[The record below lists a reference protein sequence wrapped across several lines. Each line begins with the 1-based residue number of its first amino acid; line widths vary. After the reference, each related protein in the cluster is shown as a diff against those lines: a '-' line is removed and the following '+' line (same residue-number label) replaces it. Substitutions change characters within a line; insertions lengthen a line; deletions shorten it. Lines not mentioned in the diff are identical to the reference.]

1 MKKKTVALLLALV
14 LVFGVAAGG
23 TIAWLIA
30 NTAEVKNTFTY
41 GDIDINLTETV
52 PENKQAKI
60 IPGVD
65 IPKDP
70 KVTVVAGSEKCWLFV
85 KAAAAGDFDSN
96 VTYKFNFNNDW
107 TQGKGTDG
115 IPTDVWYTTVDV
127 SNSDKDFELYLLEGD
142 TTNPNGVV
150 HVSSDLT
157 KADVAKIEN
166 DPTLT
171 FQAYAIQYEKFAT
184 ASAAWTQINTPAAN

>member
-1 MKKKTVALLLALV
+1 M
-14 LVFGVAAGG
+14 
-23 TIAWLIA
+23 
-30 NTAEVKNTFTY
+30 
-41 GDIDINLTETV
+41 
-52 PENKQAKI
+52 
-60 IPGVD
+60 
-65 IPKDP
+65 
-70 KVTVVAGSEKCWLFV
+70 
-85 KAAAAGDFDSN
+85 
-96 VTYKFNFNNDW
+96 
-107 TQGKGTDG
+107 
-115 IPTDVWYTTVDV
+115 WYTTVDV

-184 ASAAWTQINTPAAN
+184 ASAAWTQINTPAGN

>member
-1 MKKKTVALLLALV
+1 M
-14 LVFGVAAGG
+14 
-23 TIAWLIA
+23 
-30 NTAEVKNTFTY
+30 
-41 GDIDINLTETV
+41 

-96 VTYKFNFNNDW
+96 VTYEFNFDNTW
-107 TQGKGTDG
+107 TKGTGTDG
-115 IPTDVWYTTVDV
+115 IPTDVWYKLVDV
-127 SNSDKDFELYLLEGD
+127 SNSEKNFELYLLKGD

-184 ASAAWTQINTPAAN
+184 ASAAWTQINTPAGN